1 MKRLRG
7 VRILLTLAVFLAA
20 PLVVGQKAWAYP
32 YHYIYPGET
41 LTMENTD
48 LEGGLYI
55 TKSWRA
61 HNNLISIEPL
71 GIKQTRCRVTG
82 VRAGGR
88 ADVTCTTKATAL
100 DGYTQ
105 NTVTHTYEFVVVDEL
120 EGIRFNSSSQEVDP
134 KEKIC
139 MEPNQEMDI
148 TIAAMPSTSY
158 IRNIRVTSTDPDVL
172 DVSYHSS
179 TGTATLTAK
188 DYGLAALKV
197 EGNYLDESSKYKK
210 NYNVYVVVAPALE
223 NITLRKTALNVD
235 ISNRDHFWYGED
247 LVRVSPSPSTAPLG
261 TVTFTS
267 SDTSVVEIVE
277 SETKNEF
284 NSYNEQWSD
293 SAYCRIYPLK
303 TGTATITATTDS
315 GLSAVCTVTVT
326 APEPSSITISS
337 GDLELYP
344 GDVRQLSAAIAPVGA
359 EPNTV
364 IWIPS
369 NPDVLQIDADGKLTV
384 LALSDFY
391 EYIIARTE
399 NGKEDMIYVSVMPKI
414 PETVFLNKTQLDLGI
429 GDTYD
434 LELTVGPEQKDYY
447 YCYWESSNP
456 DIVSVEDG
464 RLCALKE
471 GTATITVEVS
481 WEKKVSCT
489 VTVGK
494 TGNGTEQGTP
504 PEQESPEEQ
513 GPPIE
518 QVPPPEQESPAVPGS
533 PTEQKP
539 AVPGSPTE
547 QKPAVPGSPTEQKPA
562 IPEKK
567 GTVLKN
573 TSSNG
578 IYKVTASGSSPSVAY
593 TKPSSA
599 KKSSVVIP
607 DTIEVNGVTYQVT
620 SIEANAFK
628 GNTSITKVTI
638 GKNITSIGAKAF
650 YGCKKL
656 KTVSIG
662 SKVKTVG
669 NMAFYKC
676 TALTKVTIPS
686 KVNKIGKQAFYGCKK
701 LKTITIKSTK
711 LTSKNVGASAFKGT
725 YSKAKIKVPKGKA
738 KSYKKILQAKGLS
751 KSASVK

>member
-61 HNNLISIEPL
+61 HSNLISIEPL

-188 DYGLAALKV
+188 DYGSAALKV

-210 NYNVYVVVAPALE
+210 NYYVSVVVAPALE

-267 SDTSVVEIVE
+267 SDPSVVEIVE

-284 NSYNEQWSD
+284 NSHNGQWSD
-293 SAYCRIYPLK
+293 SAYCKIYPLK

-344 GDVRQLSAAIAPVGA
+344 GDVRQLSAAIAPAGA

-364 IWIPS
+364 TWISS

-391 EYIIARTE
+391 EYIIAKTE
-399 NGKEDMIYVSVMPKI
+399 NGKTDMIYVSVMPKI
-414 PETVFLNKTQLDLGI
+414 PETVSLNTTQLDLGV

-434 LELTVGPEQKDYY
+434 LELTVGPDPVDHY
-447 YCYWESSNP
+447 YCYWESTAP

-471 GTATITVEVS
+471 GTATITVDVS
-481 WEKKVSCT
+481 WEKKVACT

-494 TGNGTEQGTP
+494 TGSGAEQKP
-504 PEQESPEEQ
+504 SEEQ
-513 GPPIE
+513 KPSDE
-518 QVPPPEQESPAVPGS
+518 QKPA
-533 PTEQKP
+533 TEQKP
-539 AVPGSPTE
+539 SDE
-547 QKPAVPGSPTEQKPA
+547 QKPTA
-562 IPEKK
+562 PEKK
-567 GTVLKN
+567 GTVIKN

-578 IYKVTASGSSPSVAY
+578 IYKVTASGSSPTVAY

-607 DTIEVNGVTYQVT
+607 DTIKVNGVTYQVT
-620 SIEANAFK
+620 SVAANAFK

-638 GKNITSIGAKAF
+638 GKNITSIGSNAF

-662 SKVKTVG
+662 SKVKTIG
-669 NMAFYKC
+669 DKAFYKC

-686 KVNKIGKQAFYGCKK
+686 KVSKIGKQAFYGCKK

-725 YSKAKIKVPKGKA
+725 YSKAKIKVPKGKT
-738 KSYKKILQAKGLS
+738 KTYKKILQAKGLS
-751 KSASVK
+751 KSAAVK